1 MLTRRDLVLGAAGSS
16 LLLGAGVGQAQL
28 PSDLTSLSLEEASR
42 FIRARRTSSL
52 ELTNACLARIH
63 TYEPLLN
70 AFISITEELA
80 RDLATTMDLE
90 LRRGRWR
97 GPLHG
102 VPIALKDNM
111 DLAGYRTTAASAV
124 RRNSSP
130 AEVDAEVVR
139 RLKRAGAVI
148 LGKTNMIEFAA
159 FGASSDAYGRV
170 HNPWSLDRAPGGS
183 SSGSGA
189 AVAARLCFG
198 AIGTDT
204 GGSIRSPAGVC
215 GITGLKTSYGR
226 VSNRGIIPFNWSLD
240 TVGPLTR
247 SATDAAILLQAMSGY
262 DRFDPSSGDHPVPD
276 YRREIARSVR
286 GLRVGIVRKP
296 YFEDLKPE
304 LTPAINRALREIA
317 AIAPQ
322 VREVILPHVDP
333 EMFAVLQRAE
343 AFAYHRPDFERTP
356 ELYGP
361 LLRNRLSMGKALTA
375 AEYAEARH
383 QLDVLRRA
391 IRATFEDVDLIVTP
405 NRAPAEKL
413 ADIHPEDTSIQ
424 PIAVRLRNTSNA
436 ISVFGIPAV
445 SIPCGFMPNGLPVG
459 LQIAGPMWAEGRV
472 LALARAYQERTSWHL
487 AAPAFPSSVG

>member
-16 LLLGAGVGQAQL
+16 LLLRAGLGLAQV
-28 PSDLTSLSLEEASR
+28 STDLTSLSLEEASR
-42 FIRARRTSSL
+42 LIRTRRTSSL
-52 ELTNACLARIH
+52 DLTNACLARIH

-70 AFISITEELA
+70 AFITITEELA
-80 RDLATTMDLE
+80 RDLAIMMDLE

-102 VPIALKDNM
+102 IPIALKDNM

-124 RRNSSP
+124 RRSSSP

-159 FGASSDAYGRV
+159 FGSSSDAYGRV

-183 SSGSGA
+183 SSGAGA

-215 GITGLKTSYGR
+215 GLTGLKTTYGR

-247 SATDAAILLQAMSGY
+247 SATDAAILLQAMAGY
-262 DRFDPSSGDHPVPD
+262 DRFDASSGNHPVPD

-286 GLRVGIVRKP
+286 GLRIGIVRSP
-296 YFEDLKPE
+296 YFDELKPE
-304 LTPAINRALREIA
+304 IAPSINQALQDIT
-317 AIAPQ
+317 AIAPM
-322 VREVILPHVDP
+322 VRDVSLPYVDP
-333 EMFAVLQRAE
+333 DMFAVLQRAE
-343 AFAYHRPDFERTP
+343 AYAYHKSDFERAP

-361 LLRNRLSMGKALTA
+361 LLRNRLNMGKALPA
-375 AEYAEARH
+375 AEYAAARH
-383 QLDVLRRA
+383 QLDQLRRA
-391 IRATFEDVDLIVTP
+391 IQTTFEAVDLIVTP
-405 NRAPAEKL
+405 NRAVSEKL
-413 ADIHPEDTSIQ
+413 ADIHPEDTST
-424 PIAVRLRNTSNA
+424 PPMATRVRNTSQPMSA
-436 ISVFGIPAV
+436 FGIPAV
-445 SIPCGFMPNGLPVG
+445 SVPCGFTPNGLPVG
-459 LQIAGPMWAEGRV
+459 MQIAGPMWGEGRV
-472 LALARAYQERTSWHL
+472 LALARAYQERTNWHL
-487 AAPAFPSSVG
+487 AAPAFRSSVG

>member
-16 LLLGAGVGQAQL
+16 LLLGAGLGQAQL
-28 PSDLTSLSLEEASR
+28 STDLTSLSLEEASR
-42 FIRARRTSSL
+42 LIRSRRSSSL
-52 ELTNACLARIH
+52 DLTNACLARIRA
-63 TYEPLLN
+63 YEPLLN
-70 AFISITEELA
+70 AFITITAEYA
-80 RDLATTMDLE
+80 RDCATMLDAE

-102 VPIALKDNM
+102 IPIALKDNM

-124 RRNSSP
+124 RRNSLP
-130 AEVDAEVVR
+130 AKVDAEVVR
-139 RLKRAGAVI
+139 RLKQAGAVI

-183 SSGSGA
+183 SSGAGA

-215 GITGLKTSYGR
+215 GITGLKTTYGR

-247 SATDAAILLQAMSGY
+247 SAVDAAILLKAMAGY
-262 DRFDPSSGDHPVPD
+262 DRFDASSGDHPVPD

-286 GLRVGIVRKP
+286 GLRVGIVRRP
-296 YFEDLKPE
+296 YFEHLRPE
-304 LTPAINRALREIA
+304 LVPAINQALREIT

-322 VREVILPHVDP
+322 VRDVSLPYVDP
-333 EMFAVLQRAE
+333 DMFAVLQRAE
-343 AFAYHRPDFERTP
+343 AYAYHRSNFERSP

-361 LLRNRLSMGKALTA
+361 RLRNQLSMGKALTA
-375 AEYAEARH
+375 AQYAAARH
-383 QLDVLRRA
+383 QLDQLRRD
-391 IRATFEDVDLIVTP
+391 IQTTFEEVDLIVTP
-405 NRAPAEKL
+405 NRAPSEKL
-413 ADIHPEDTSIQ
+413 ADIHPEDTSIP
-424 PIAVRLRNTSNA
+424 PIATRVRNTSYA
-436 ISVFGIPAV
+436 MSVFGIPAV
-445 SIPCGFMPNGLPVG
+445 SIPCGFTPNGLPVG
-459 LQIAGPMWAEGRV
+459 LQIAGPKWAEGRV
-472 LALARAYQERTSWHL
+472 LALARAYQERTNWHL
-487 AAPAFPSSVG
+487 AAPGFRPSVG

>member
-1 MLTRRDLVLGAAGSS
+1 MLTRRDLVFGAAGSS
-16 LLLGAGVGQAQL
+16 LFLGAGPGQAQL
-28 PSDLTSLSLEEASR
+28 FTDLTSLSLEEASR
-42 FIRARRTSSL
+42 LIRGGRTSSL
-52 ELTNACLARIH
+52 DLTNACLARIH

-70 AFISITEELA
+70 AFITITEDYA
-80 RDLATTMDLE
+80 RNRAMMLDIE

-102 VPIALKDNM
+102 IPIVLKDNM

-130 AEVDAEVVR
+130 AQVDAEIVR
-139 RLKRAGAVI
+139 RLKQAGAVI

-183 SSGSGA
+183 SSGAGA

-247 SATDAAILLQAMSGY
+247 SAADAAILLQAMAGY
-262 DRFDPSSGDHPVPD
+262 DPFDASSADHPVPD
-276 YRREIARSVR
+276 YRREITRSIR
-286 GLRVGIVRKP
+286 GLRIGIVRKP
-296 YFEDLKPE
+296 YFDDLKPE
-304 LTPAINRALREIA
+304 LVPAINQALREITT
-317 AIAPQ
+317 IAPQ
-322 VREVILPHVDP
+322 VREVTLPYVDP
-333 EMFAVLQRAE
+333 DMFALLQRAE
-343 AFAYHRPDFERTP
+343 AYAYHRPDFERVP
-356 ELYGP
+356 DLYGP
-361 LLRNRLSMGKALTA
+361 RLRNQLNMGKALTA
-375 AEYAEARH
+375 AQYAAARH
-383 QLDVLRRA
+383 EVDQLRRA
-391 IRATFEDVDLIVTP
+391 IQTTFDEVDLIVTP
-405 NRAPAEKL
+405 NRAPSEKL
-413 ADIHPEDTSIQ
+413 ADIHPEDTSIA
-424 PIAVRLRNTSNA
+424 PIATRVRNTSYA

-445 SIPCGFMPNGLPVG
+445 SIPCGFTPSGLPVG

-487 AAPAFPSSVG
+487 AAPAFRPSVG